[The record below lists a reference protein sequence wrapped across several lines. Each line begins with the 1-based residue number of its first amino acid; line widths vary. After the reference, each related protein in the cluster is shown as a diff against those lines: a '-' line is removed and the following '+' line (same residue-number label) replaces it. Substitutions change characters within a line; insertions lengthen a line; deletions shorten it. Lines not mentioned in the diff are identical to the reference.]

1 MEIYRELDK
10 IPEFK
15 DSVVTI
21 GTFDGCHRGHQDI
34 IKKVIYN
41 SEINGSNSILVTFE
55 PHPRHVL
62 QPEVKLP
69 ILMHIDRKLDFLKSF
84 NLNAVVVIPFDE
96 EFSKMTANDFLKNII
111 LKQLNASKV
120 IVGYD
125 HHFGFNRDGS
135 PDFLKDES
143 TNSNFEVE
151 IVDPIS
157 DQEMII
163 SSTHIRQSIQNGYVR
178 RASFELGWVFGFEA
192 KVVTGSGRGKE
203 LGFPTANFIPIE
215 KNQLIPANGVYCI
228 RGRINGNS
236 LYGMCNLGVRP
247 TFDETDF
254 VMEVHFF
261 QNKVDDIYSKIITV
275 EFLERVR
282 DEKKFS
288 NPKELIKQ
296 LEKDKEICMRLI
308 QKYN

>member
-1 MEIYRELDK
+1 MEIFKEIAS
-10 IPEFK
+10 IP
-15 DSVVTI
+15 SYTNSIVTI

-41 SEINGSNSILVTFE
+41 AQLNNSKSILITFD
-55 PHPRHVL
+55 PHPRHIL
-62 QPEVKLP
+62 QPAKKIP
-69 ILMHIDRKLDFLKSF
+69 ILMHIDRKLNFLKSF
-84 NLNAVVVIPFDE
+84 NLDAVVVIPFDKN
-96 EFSKMTANDFLKNII
+96 FSKVSAYDFLNNII
-111 LKQLNASKV
+111 LNRLDASKI

-125 HHFGFNRDGS
+125 HHFGFNREGS
-135 PDFLKDES
+135 PHFLKDLAKE
-143 TNSNFEVE
+143 NNYKVE
-151 IVDPIS
+151 IVEPIK

-163 SSTHIRQSIQNGYVR
+163 SSTHIRESIQNGFVR

-192 KVVTGSGRGKE
+192 EVVEGSGRGKD

-215 KNQLIPANGVYCI
+215 KNQLIPANGVYFI
-228 RGRINGNS
+228 RGRINSIN
-236 LYGMCNLGVRP
+236 LHGMCNLGTRP
-247 TFDETDF
+247 TFDESDF

-261 QNKVDDIYSKIITV
+261 KGMVNNIYGKTITV

-296 LEKDKEICMRLI
+296 LEKDKEICMGLI

>member
-10 IPEFK
+10 IPQFK

-84 NLNAVVVIPFDE
+84 NLNAVVVVPFDE

-111 LKQLNASKV
+111 LKRLNASKV

-151 IVDPIS
+151 IVEPIW

-163 SSTHIRQSIQNGYVR
+163 SITHIRQSIQNGYVR

-192 KVVTGSGRGKE
+192 KVVTGSCRGKE

-261 QNKVDDIYSKIITV
+261 QNEVDDIYSKIITV

>member
-69 ILMHIDRKLDFLKSF
+69 ILMHIDTKLDFLKSF

-96 EFSKMTANDFLKNII
+96 EFSKMTADDFLKNII

-261 QNKVDDIYSKIITV
+261 QNEVDDIYSKIITV

>member
-1 MEIYRELDK
+1 MEIFRELDK
-10 IPEFK
+10 IPQFK

-84 NLNAVVVIPFDE
+84 NLNAVVVVPFDE

-111 LKQLNASKV
+111 LNQLNASKV

-143 TNSNFEVE
+143 TNSAFEVE

>member
-1 MEIYRELDK
+1 MEIFRELDK
-10 IPEFK
+10 IPQFK

-84 NLNAVVVIPFDE
+84 NLNAVVVVPFDE

-261 QNKVDDIYSKIITV
+261 QNEVDDIYSKIITV

>member
-1 MEIYRELDK
+1 MEIFRELDK
-10 IPEFK
+10 IPQFK

-96 EFSKMTANDFLKNII
+96 QFSKMTANNFLKNII
-111 LKQLNASKV
+111 LKQLNASKI

-135 PDFLKDES
+135 PDFLKNES
-143 TNSNFEVE
+143 SDSNFEVE
-151 IVDPIS
+151 IVEPIS

-261 QNKVDDIYSKIITV
+261 QNEVDDIYSKIITV

-296 LEKDKEICMRLI
+296 LDKDKEICMRLI

>member
-1 MEIYRELDK
+1 MEIFRELDK
-10 IPEFK
+10 IPQFK

-84 NLNAVVVIPFDE
+84 NLNATVVIPFDE

-163 SSTHIRQSIQNGYVR
+163 SSTHIRQSIQNGFVR

>member
-10 IPEFK
+10 IPQFK

-96 EFSKMTANDFLKNII
+96 EFSKMTADDFLKNII
-111 LKQLNASKV
+111 LKQLDASKV

-135 PDFLKDES
+135 PDFLKNES
-143 TNSNFEVE
+143 SDSNFEVE

-203 LGFPTANFIPIE
+203 LGFPTANFLPIE

-261 QNKVDDIYSKIITV
+261 QNEVDDIYSKIITV

>member
-96 EFSKMTANDFLKNII
+96 EFSKMTADDFLKNII

-261 QNKVDDIYSKIITV
+261 QNEVDDIYSKIITV

>member
-10 IPEFK
+10 IPQFK

-62 QPEVKLP
+62 QPKVKLP

-84 NLNAVVVIPFDE
+84 NLNATVVIPFDE

-143 TNSNFEVE
+143 INSNFEVE

-163 SSTHIRQSIQNGYVR
+163 SSTHIRESIQNGYVR

-261 QNKVDDIYSKIITV
+261 QNEVDDIYSKIITV

>member
-10 IPEFK
+10 IPQFK

-84 NLNAVVVIPFDE
+84 NLNATVVIPFDE

-261 QNKVDDIYSKIITV
+261 QNEVDDIYSKIITV

>member
-1 MEIYRELDK
+1 MEIFRELDK
-10 IPEFK
+10 IPQFK

-96 EFSKMTANDFLKNII
+96 QFSKMTANNFLKNII
-111 LKQLNASKV
+111 LKQLNASKI

-135 PDFLKDES
+135 PDFLKNES
-143 TNSNFEVE
+143 SDSNFEVE
-151 IVDPIS
+151 IVEPIS

-192 KVVTGSGRGKE
+192 MVVTGSGRGKE

-261 QNKVDDIYSKIITV
+261 QNEVDDIYSKIITV

>member
-1 MEIYRELDK
+1 MEIFKEIAS
-10 IPEFK
+10 IP
-15 DSVVTI
+15 SYTNSIVTI

-41 SEINGSNSILVTFE
+41 AQLNNSKSILITFD
-55 PHPRHVL
+55 PHPRHIL
-62 QPEVKLP
+62 KPAKKIP
-69 ILMHIDRKLDFLKSF
+69 ILMHIDRKLNFLKSF
-84 NLNAVVVIPFDE
+84 NLDAVVVIPFDKN
-96 EFSKMTANDFLKNII
+96 FSKVSAYDFLNKII
-111 LKQLNASKV
+111 LNRLDASKI

-125 HHFGFNRDGS
+125 HHFGFNREGS
-135 PDFLKDES
+135 PHFLKDLAKE
-143 TNSNFEVE
+143 NNYKVE
-151 IVDPIS
+151 IVEPIK

-163 SSTHIRQSIQNGYVR
+163 SSTHIRESIQNGFVR

-192 KVVTGSGRGKE
+192 KVVEGSGRGKD

-215 KNQLIPANGVYCI
+215 KNQLIPANGVYFI
-228 RGRINGNS
+228 RGRINSIN
-236 LYGMCNLGVRP
+236 LHGMCNLGTRP
-247 TFDETDF
+247 TFDESDF

-261 QNKVDDIYSKIITV
+261 KGKVNNIYGKTITV

-296 LEKDKEICMRLI
+296 LEKDKEICMGLI

>member
-84 NLNAVVVIPFDE
+84 NLNAVVVVPFDE

>member
-1 MEIYRELDK
+1 MEIFRELDK
-10 IPEFK
+10 IPQFK

-41 SEINGSNSILVTFE
+41 SEINSSNSILVTFE

-96 EFSKMTANDFLKNII
+96 QFSKMTANNFLKNIF
-111 LKQLNASKV
+111 LKLLNASKI

-135 PDFLKDES
+135 PDFLKNES
-143 TNSNFEVE
+143 SDSNFEVE
-151 IVDPIS
+151 IVEPIS

-261 QNKVDDIYSKIITV
+261 QNEVDDIYSKIITV

>member
-1 MEIYRELDK
+1 MEVFREIGS
-10 IPEFK
+10 IPSYD
-15 DSVVTI
+15 DSIVTI

-41 SEINGSNSILVTFE
+41 AQLNNTKSILITFD

-62 QPEVKLP
+62 QPENKIP
-69 ILMHIDRKLDFLKSF
+69 MLMHIERKLNFLKSF
-84 NLNAVVVIPFDE
+84 NLDAVLVIPFDE
-96 EFSKMTANDFLKNII
+96 VFSKLTAYDFLNSII
-111 LKQLNASKV
+111 LKHLNASEI

-125 HHFGFNRDGS
+125 HHFGFNREGS
-135 PDFLKDES
+135 PEFLKNLAKEKKYK
-143 TNSNFEVE
+143 VE
-151 IVDPIS
+151 IVEPIK
-157 DQEMII
+157 DQDMII
-163 SSTHIRQSIQNGYVR
+163 SSTHIRQTIQNGFVR

-192 KVVTGSGRGKE
+192 EVVAGSGRGKE
-203 LGFPTANFIPIE
+203 LGYPTANFVPIE
-215 KNQLIPANGVYCI
+215 KNQLIPANGVYFI
-228 RGRINGNS
+228 RGRINSIN

-247 TFDETDF
+247 TFNEIDF

-261 QNKVDDIYSKIITV
+261 KGMVNDIYGKTITV

-288 NPKELIKQ
+288 SPKELIKQ

>member
-1 MEIYRELDK
+1 MEIFKEIAS
-10 IPEFK
+10 IP
-15 DSVVTI
+15 SYTNSIVTI

-41 SEINGSNSILVTFE
+41 AQLNNSKSILITFD
-55 PHPRHVL
+55 PHPRHIL
-62 QPEVKLP
+62 QPAKKIP
-69 ILMHIDRKLDFLKSF
+69 ILMHIDRKLNFLKSF
-84 NLNAVVVIPFDE
+84 NLDAVVVIPFDKN
-96 EFSKMTANDFLKNII
+96 FSKVSAYDFLNNII
-111 LKQLNASKV
+111 LNRLDASKI

-125 HHFGFNRDGS
+125 HHFGFNREGS
-135 PDFLKDES
+135 PHFLKDLAKE
-143 TNSNFEVE
+143 NNYKVE
-151 IVDPIS
+151 IVEPIK

-163 SSTHIRQSIQNGYVR
+163 SSTHIRESIQNGFVR

-192 KVVTGSGRGKE
+192 EVVEGSGRGKD

-215 KNQLIPANGVYCI
+215 KNQLIPANGVYFI
-228 RGRINGNS
+228 RGRINSIN
-236 LYGMCNLGVRP
+236 LHGMCNLGTRP
-247 TFDETDF
+247 TFDESDF

-261 QNKVDDIYSKIITV
+261 KGMVNNIYGKTITV

>member
-10 IPEFK
+10 IPQFK

-84 NLNAVVVIPFDE
+84 NLNATVVIPFDE

-163 SSTHIRQSIQNGYVR
+163 SSTHIRQSIRNGYVR

-261 QNKVDDIYSKIITV
+261 QNEVDDIYSKIITV

>member
-84 NLNAVVVIPFDE
+84 NLNAVVVVPFDE

-163 SSTHIRQSIQNGYVR
+163 SSTHIRQSIKNGFVR

>member
-10 IPEFK
+10 IPQFK

-84 NLNAVVVIPFDE
+84 NLNATVVIPFDG

-111 LKQLNASKV
+111 LNQLNASKV

-261 QNKVDDIYSKIITV
+261 QNEVDDIYSKIITV